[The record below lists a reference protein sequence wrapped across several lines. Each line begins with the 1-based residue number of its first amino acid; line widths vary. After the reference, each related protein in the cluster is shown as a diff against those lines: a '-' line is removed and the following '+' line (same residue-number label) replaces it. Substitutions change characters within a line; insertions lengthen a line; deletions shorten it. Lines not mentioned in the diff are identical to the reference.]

1 MINTDRRGLHTR
13 GRYKMFFP
21 LLVFVVALSIA
32 AIAAWFSV
40 VGLMAIF
47 AASAIPVAI
56 MAGSLEI
63 GKLVTASWVYRN
75 WKRAPFL
82 LKSYLT
88 FATIV
93 LMFITSLGIFGFLS
107 SAYLEQ
113 AAEGQQSTAKIE
125 RIANDIIRTEDTIAR
140 TEIKIEKLENE
151 TSEDTS
157 DIQAQIDAEQERMD
171 KAFER
176 VQPAIDEQLS
186 IIDNEQRGAEDQVKS
201 YLEQLEAV
209 DNTIAL
215 LQSYVAND
223 EIKKLQAL
231 VGARAD
237 GNYGSRTA
245 AKVEEFRTE
254 QQAEKERLVAIIED
268 IRTSVDGTVVEQARE
283 EIKRLR
289 DQANQNVQKS
299 QETIDRLRSQLNA
312 IAEVD
317 NTAEI
322 DSLIEKVRDSE
333 NHIEKLLDEK
343 FELESEVRKLEAEV
357 GPIKYIADMV
367 YGNQERGTID
377 EAVRWLIIVFI
388 FVFDPLA
395 VLLLI
400 AANFSFLNRNDH
412 DGRQEEIFDALF
424 AKKKEKTLD
433 KSEEIVH
440 NDEHKETE
448 EHKVVVEN
456 KDEAQLHAGKKEYI
470 LRENAS
476 KEVSIEDI
484 IRNASPEA
492 LEIVEKELEREI
504 NTRKEKRNGWLDDLD
519 K

>member
-1 MINTDRRGLHTR
+1 
-13 GRYKMFFP
+13 MFFP
-21 LLVFVVALSIA
+21 LLVFVVAISIA

-56 MAGSLEI
+56 MAGSLEV

-88 FATIV
+88 FATVV

-113 AAEGQQSTAKIE
+113 AAEGKQSTAKIE
-125 RIANDIIRTEDTIAR
+125 RISNDILRTEDMISR
-140 TEIKIEKLENE
+140 TEVKIEKLENE
-151 TSEDTS
+151 TSNDTS

-176 VQPAIDEQLS
+176 VQPAIDEQLA
-186 IIDNEQRGAEDQVKS
+186 IIDNEQRGSDDQVQA
-201 YLEQLEAV
+201 YLQQLANVE
-209 DNTIAL
+209 DTLGLI
-215 LQSYVAND
+215 QQYIAND

-245 AKVEEFRTE
+245 AKVDEFRDT
-254 QQAEKERLVAIIED
+254 QLAEKERLTAIIED
-268 IRTSVDGTVVEQARE
+268 IRSSVDNTVVETARE

-289 DQANQNVQKS
+289 NQANENVQKS

-312 IAEVD
+312 VAAVD
-317 NTAEI
+317 NSAEI
-322 DSLIEKVRDSE
+322 DALIEKVRE
-333 NHIEKLLDEK
+333 GETYIETLITEK
-343 FELESEVRKLEAEV
+343 FELETEVRKLEAEV

-367 YGNQERGTID
+367 YGNQDRGSID

-400 AANFSFLNRNDH
+400 AANFSFLNRNNH
-412 DGRQEEIFDALF
+412 DNRQEEIFDSLF
-424 AKKKEKTLD
+424 SKKKTLD
-433 KSEEIVH
+433 KEPEISD
-440 NDEHKETE
+440 NEHIVK
-448 EHKVVVEN
+448 VEN
-456 KDEAQLHAGKKEYI
+456 EDATVA
-470 LRENAS
+470 
-476 KEVSIEDI
+476 KEVSIEQMI
-484 IRNASPEA
+484 KSASPEA
-492 LEIVEKELEREI
+492 LAIVEKELEREI
-504 NTRKEKRNGWLDDLD
+504 NTRKEKTNGWLDDLN

>member
-1 MINTDRRGLHTR
+1 
-13 GRYKMFFP
+13 MFFP
-21 LLVFVVALSIA
+21 LLVFVVAITIA
-32 AIAAWFSV
+32 AIAAYFSV

-56 MAGSLEI
+56 MAGSLEV

-88 FATIV
+88 FATVV

-125 RIANDIIRTEDTIAR
+125 RIGNDILRTEDMISR
-140 TEIKIEKLENE
+140 TEVKIEKLENE
-151 TSEDTS
+151 TSNDTS

-176 VQPAIDEQLS
+176 VQPAIDEQLA
-186 IIDNEQRGAEDQVKS
+186 IIDNEQRGSDDQVQA
-201 YLEQLEAV
+201 YLQQLANVE
-209 DNTIAL
+209 DTLGLI
-215 LQSYVAND
+215 QQYIAND

-245 AKVEEFRTE
+245 AKVDEFRSE
-254 QQAEKERLVAIIED
+254 QLAEKERLTAIIED
-268 IRTSVDGTVVEQARE
+268 IRSSVDNTVVETARE

-289 DQANQNVQKS
+289 NQANENVQKS

-312 IAEVD
+312 VAAVD
-317 NTAEI
+317 NSAEI
-322 DSLIEKVRDSE
+322 DALIEKVRE
-333 NHIEKLLDEK
+333 GETYIETLIDEK
-343 FELESEVRKLEAEV
+343 FELETEVRKLEAEV

-400 AANFSFLNRNDH
+400 AANFSFLNRNNH
-412 DGRQEEIFDALF
+412 DDRQEEIFDSLF
-424 AKKKEKTLD
+424 SKKKTLD
-433 KSEEIVH
+433 KEPEISD
-440 NDEHKETE
+440 NEHIVK
-448 EHKVVVEN
+448 VEN
-456 KDEAQLHAGKKEYI
+456 EDATEVHAGKKEYI
-470 LRENAS
+470 LKENAA
-476 KEVSIEDI
+476 KEVSIEQMI
-484 IRNASPEA
+484 KSASPEA
-492 LEIVEKELEREI
+492 LAIVEKELEREI
-504 NTRKEKRNGWLDDLD
+504 NTRKEKSNGWLDDLN